1 MNSMSQRGWRLRC
14 QACGTGYDFAPMVH
28 GCPACAAHGRI
39 GLLELTRTYSLKSGD
54 FSGCTGRG
62 LDRWLDVLPVQDKD
76 AFLSLGAGGTA
87 LIHSR
92 IIGRRLG
99 IPHLYFKL
107 EQQNPT
113 ASFKDRFV
121 AMSAN
126 AARSFGFRKIVVSST
141 GNLAVA
147 VAAYAAALEM
157 ESMVIVP
164 HGTPAGIL
172 AEASFYNAKIAVTD
186 RELRF
191 SALETA
197 ARRPDWFPIGL
208 FLAKPVQNAFGVE
221 GYRTFAYEVI
231 EDLGEAPGT
240 MLFPCARGNGLY
252 GAFKG
257 FLDCQEAGLIATLPR
272 LVATQP
278 EKANSIEVSL
288 ARGSDSA
295 VELPPFESVAKSTS
309 EAVSSDDALDAIRES
324 GGYGLSASEE
334 EIQEAAASLAEEGL
348 NVETSSALPVA
359 CLPKLVRA
367 DGFDRERPVVCVLT
381 AGGPRWMDPG
391 KNASPRIF
399 ETATISDFERLLDKT
414 KERDLLNIRE
424 GQA

>member
-1 MNSMSQRGWRLRC
+1 MISAGQMEWRLRC
-14 QACGTGYDFAPMVH
+14 QTCRTAYDAGPMVR
-28 GCPACAAHGRI
+28 GCPQCASHGRI
-39 GLLELTRTYSLKSGD
+39 GLLELVRTSPLNSDGFTKRV
-54 FSGCTGRG
+54 GRG
-62 LDRWLDVLPVQDKD
+62 LDRWLDFLPVRDKG

-87 LIHSR
+87 LIPAR
-92 IIGRRLG
+92 IIGKRLG

-141 GNLAVA
+141 GNLAIS

-172 AEASFYNAKIAVTD
+172 AEASFYNARIAVTE

-191 SALETA
+191 AALETA
-197 ARRPDWFPIGL
+197 ARREDWFPIGL
-208 FLAKPVQNAFGVE
+208 FLAKPTQNAFGVE
-221 GYRTFAYEVI
+221 GYRTLAYEVV
-231 EDLGEAPGT
+231 EQLGEAPGA

-252 GAFKG
+252 GTFKG
-257 FLDCQEAGLIATLPR
+257 FLDCRDAGVIAALPR

-278 EKANSIEVSL
+278 ERANSIEVSL
-288 ARGSDSA
+288 ARGANSA
-295 VELPPFESVAKSTS
+295 VELPPFQSVAKSTS
-309 EAVSSDDALDAIRES
+309 ETVSSDDALDAIRTS
-324 GGYGLSASEE
+324 AGFGLSASEE
-334 EIQEAAASLAEEGL
+334 EIQNAASSLAEEGL

-359 CLPKLVRA
+359 CLPKLCRT

-381 AGGPRWMDPG
+381 AGGERWMDQS
-391 KNASPRIF
+391 KHASPRVF
-399 ETATISDFERLLDKT
+399 EAATIADFEKLLDAK
-414 KERDLLNIRE
+414 
-424 GQA
+424 

>member
-1 MNSMSQRGWRLRC
+1 MISTSQMDWRLRC
-14 QACGTGYDFAPMVH
+14 QTCHTVYDVGPMVR
-28 GCPACAAHGRI
+28 GCPECAKHNRI
-39 GLLELTRTYSLKSGD
+39 GLLELVRTSPLKSDD
-54 FSGCTGRG
+54 FTKRVGRG
-62 LDRWLDVLPVQDKD
+62 LDRWLDLLPVQDRG
-76 AFLSLGAGGTA
+76 AFQSLGAGGTA
-87 LIHSR
+87 LIPSR
-92 IIGRRLG
+92 IIGKRLG

-141 GNLAVA
+141 GNLAIS

-157 ESMVIVP
+157 ESLVIVP

-172 AEASFYNAKIAVTD
+172 AEASFFGARIAVTE

-191 SALETA
+191 AALETA
-197 ARRPDWFPIGL
+197 ARRADWFPIGL

-221 GYRTFAYEVI
+221 GYRTFAYEVV
-231 EDLGEAPGT
+231 EQLGEAPGA

-257 FLDCQEAGLIATLPR
+257 FLDCRDAGVIAALPR

-278 EKANSIEVSL
+278 EQANSIEASL
-288 ARGSDSA
+288 ARGSDTA
-295 VELPPFESVAKSTS
+295 VELPPFQSVAKSTS
-309 EAVSSDDALDAIRES
+309 ETVSSDDALDAIRTS
-324 GGYGLSASEE
+324 DGFGLSAGEE
-334 EIQEAAASLAEEGL
+334 DIKHAVSLLAEEGL

-359 CLPKLVRA
+359 CLPKLRSAEGV
-367 DGFDRERPVVCVLT
+367 DRDRPVVCVLT
-381 AGGPRWMDPG
+381 AGGQRWADQT
-391 KNASPRIF
+391 KHASPRVL
-399 ETATISDFERLLDKT
+399 EATTIADFEKLLDAK
-414 KERDLLNIRE
+414 
-424 GQA
+424 

>member
-1 MNSMSQRGWRLRC
+1 
-14 QACGTGYDFAPMVH
+14 MVR
-28 GCPACAAHGRI
+28 GCPQCATQGKI
-39 GLLELTRTYSLKSGD
+39 GLLELVRTSPLNSDG
-54 FSGCTGRG
+54 FRNGVGRG
-62 LDRWLDVLPVQDKD
+62 LDRWLDLLPIQDKGT
-76 AFLSLGAGGTA
+76 FLSLGAGGTA
-87 LIHSR
+87 LIPSR
-92 IIGRRLG
+92 IIGKRLG

-113 ASFKDRFV
+113 SSFKDRFV

-141 GNLAVA
+141 GNLAIS

-172 AEASFYNAKIAVTD
+172 AEASFYNARIAVTE

-191 SALETA
+191 SALEAA
-197 ARRPDWFPIGL
+197 ARRADWFPIGL

-221 GYRTFAYEVI
+221 GYRTFAYEVV
-231 EDLGEAPGT
+231 EQLGEAPGA

-257 FLDCQEAGLIATLPR
+257 FLDCQEAGIIKALPR

-278 EKANSIEVSL
+278 EQANSIEVSL

-295 VELPPFESVAKSTS
+295 VELPPFQSVAKSTS
-309 EAVSSDDALDAIRES
+309 ETVSSDDALNAIRAS
-324 GGYGLSASEE
+324 AGFGLSASEE
-334 EIQEAAASLAEEGL
+334 EIQNAAASLAEEGL

-359 CLPKLVRA
+359 CLLKLCRA
-367 DGFDRERPVVCVLT
+367 DGFDWDRPVVCVLT
-381 AGGPRWMDPG
+381 AGGQRWMDQTRHS
-391 KNASPRIF
+391 SPRIA
-399 ETATISDFERLLDKT
+399 EAATIADFERLLDAK
-414 KERDLLNIRE
+414 
-424 GQA
+424 

>member
-1 MNSMSQRGWRLRC
+1 
-14 QACGTGYDFAPMVH
+14 MVH
-28 GCPACAAHGRI
+28 GCPECATRGKI
-39 GLLELTRTYSLKSGD
+39 GLLELTRSSALNPED
-54 FSGCTGRG
+54 FSARSGRG

-87 LIHSR
+87 LIPSR
-92 IIGRRLG
+92 IIGKRLG

-172 AEASFYNAKIAVTD
+172 AEASFYNARIAVTD

-221 GYRTFAYEVI
+221 GYRTFAYEVV
-231 EDLGEAPGT
+231 EELGEAPGA

-252 GAFKG
+252 GGFKG
-257 FLDCQEAGLIATLPR
+257 FLDCRDAGLIKTLPR
-272 LVATQP
+272 LVAAQP
-278 EKANSIEVSL
+278 DKANSIEVSL
-288 ARGSDSA
+288 QRGSDIA
-295 VELPPFESVAKSTS
+295 VELPPFQSVAKSTS
-309 EAVSSDDALDAIRES
+309 EAVSSDDALDAIRKS

-334 EIQEAAASLAEEGL
+334 EIQDAVASLAEEGL
-348 NVETSSALPVA
+348 NVETSSALTVA
-359 CLPKLVRA
+359 CLPKLMKVE
-367 DGFDRERPVVCVLT
+367 GFDRERPVVCVLT
-381 AGGPRWMDPG
+381 AGGQRWMDPA
-391 KNASPRIF
+391 KKALSRIC
-399 ETATISDFERLLDKT
+399 EAATIPDFERLLD
-414 KERDLLNIRE
+414 RI
-424 GQA
+424 